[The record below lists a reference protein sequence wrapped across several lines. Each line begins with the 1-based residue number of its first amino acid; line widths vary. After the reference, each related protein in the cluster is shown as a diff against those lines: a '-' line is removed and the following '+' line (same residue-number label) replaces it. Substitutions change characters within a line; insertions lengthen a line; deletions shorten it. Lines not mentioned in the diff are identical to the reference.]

1 MSTNASSL
9 LSSKKTRRL
18 SVELA
23 GQVEAQREVLVQVVG
38 SVNKHIQLISQRGFF
53 GRLKWLVL
61 GK

>member
-9 LSSKKTRRL
+9 LSSKKTRKL

-23 GQVEAQREVLVQVVG
+23 GNVEAQRQVLVQVVG
-38 SVNKHIQLISQRGFF
+38 SLNKHIELVSQRSLF

>member
-1 MSTNASSL
+1 MSTNPSSL

-23 GQVEAQREVLVQVVG
+23 GNVEAQRQVLIQVVG
-38 SVNKHIQLISQRGFF
+38 TVNGHVQLLSRGFF

>member
-23 GQVEAQREVLVQVVG
+23 GNVEAQRQVLVQVVG
-38 SVNKHIQLISQRGFF
+38 TLNTHIELLRRGLL